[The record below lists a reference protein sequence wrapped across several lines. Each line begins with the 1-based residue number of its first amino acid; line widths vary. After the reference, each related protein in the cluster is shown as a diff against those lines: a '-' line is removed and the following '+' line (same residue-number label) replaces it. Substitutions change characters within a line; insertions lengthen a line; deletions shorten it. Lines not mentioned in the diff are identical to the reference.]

1 MFCDRVSS
9 NPDREMIHRQ
19 PNLSTKKKKK
29 REREQANKFYLKK

>member
-19 PNLSTKKKKK
+19 PNLSTKKKK
-29 REREQANKFYLKK
+29 RERESKQTNFT